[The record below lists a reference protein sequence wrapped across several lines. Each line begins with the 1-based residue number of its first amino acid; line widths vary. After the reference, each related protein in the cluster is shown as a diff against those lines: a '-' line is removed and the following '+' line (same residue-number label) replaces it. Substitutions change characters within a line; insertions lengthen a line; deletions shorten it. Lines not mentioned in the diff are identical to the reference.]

1 MAQSSELMVCPGLFY
16 AVPAQDGIIS
26 RLRTP
31 GGMLTSQ
38 QSRVVA
44 HFADQCGDG
53 YIQITNRANPQI
65 RAVRTVPPP
74 AMLTAF
80 QAAGL
85 ASSSAS
91 VDHLRNIMASPTAGI
106 DPHTLI
112 DTRAL
117 ITALDDT
124 IAQHAE
130 FAGLPAKFSVGI
142 DGGEAVSVRNR
153 PNDIWLVATAVEGPG
168 TEEHRPV
175 FFRLFL
181 NGGQGQEL
189 DTGLLLCPE
198 ECIPMVVAIAHVYL
212 AHVGCGGHSTTG
224 KKPRLRQVL
233 AQQGV
238 AWYMDQVLHSLPFAV
253 HRHPAAVERSAGT
266 SPSYRHIG
274 LHPQWQPGLSYL
286 GVVVPLGR
294 LATHQLRELAHLAQ
308 MYGSGTLRLTPWQN
322 VLIPDVPDRYVPA
335 LQQAIAELELPASVT
350 HPWSALV
357 ACAGN
362 TGCSSS
368 ATNTTAHAL
377 GLASYLA
384 QRVPLDRP
392 VNIHVSGCPKSCA
405 QHHQSDIALLG
416 ITMQQGDISVEG
428 YRVYVGTGDEPFG
441 RPLYQAVPAAD
452 IPALLTHMLQIYQ
465 DNRCNPDESFGVF
478 ANRYAIADLQQLFDQ
493 PTLSQSH
500 TYV

>member
-1 MAQSSELMVCPGLFY
+1 MQPSELMVCPGLFY

-26 RLRTP
+26 RIRTP

-53 YIQITNRANPQI
+53 SIQITNRANLQL
-65 RAVRTVPPP
+65 RAVRTVPPLT
-74 AMLTAF
+74 MLTAF

-85 ASSSAS
+85 AASRAS

-106 DPHTLI
+106 DPQALI

-117 ITALDDT
+117 ITALDDA
-124 IAQHAE
+124 IAQHTE

-153 PNDIWLVATAVEGPG
+153 PNDIWLVATAAARPGPG
-168 TEEHRPV
+168 EPLPV
-175 FFRLFL
+175 CFRLFF

-189 DTGLLLCPE
+189 DTGCLLHPE

-212 AHVGCGGHSTTG
+212 AHIYGDGPNATG

-238 AWYMDQVLHSLPFAV
+238 TWYLEQVLRSLPFAV
-253 HRHPAAVERSAGT
+253 HRQPAAVTRFAGT

-274 LHPQWQPGLSYL
+274 IHPQRQPGLSYL

-294 LATHQLRELAHLAQ
+294 LEAHQLRELAHLAQ
-308 MYGSGTLRLTPWQN
+308 VYGSGTLRLTPWQN
-322 VLIPDVPDRYVPA
+322 VLIPDVPDHHVLA
-335 LQQAIAELELPASVT
+335 LHQAIASLGLHASVT

-357 ACAGN
+357 ACAGS
-362 TGCSSS
+362 TGCRSS

-405 QHHQSDIALLG
+405 QHHPSDIALLG
-416 ITMQQGDISVEG
+416 TTMQQGDTSVEG
-428 YRVYVGTGDEPFG
+428 YHVYVGTGDESFG
-441 RPLYQAVPAAD
+441 RPLYHAVPAAD
-452 IPALLTHMLQIYQ
+452 IPALLTRMLHIYQ
-465 DNRCNPDESFGVF
+465 RNRCTPDESFGAF
-478 ANRYAIADLQQLFDQ
+478 ANRYPITDLQQLFDQ
-493 PTLSQSH
+493 PQLIQSH
-500 TYV
+500 THV